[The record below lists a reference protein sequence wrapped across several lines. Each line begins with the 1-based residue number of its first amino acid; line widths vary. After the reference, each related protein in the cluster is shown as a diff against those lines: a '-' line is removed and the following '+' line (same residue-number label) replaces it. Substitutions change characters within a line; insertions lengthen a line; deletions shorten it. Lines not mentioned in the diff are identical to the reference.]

1 MQAAAAVG
9 GFMAFLAEVGA
20 ERDENQQ
27 TETRRAL
34 DHYAAKLRRPPPRK
48 SAARKTTAAK
58 TAQRPT
64 GAPPCF
70 AEPGAPAEEAVVPPP
85 YCFCAT
91 TRPSALM
98 KTR

>member
-1 MQAAAAVG
+1 VG

-27 TETRRAL
+27 TKTRWAL

-58 TAQRPT
+58 TAQRPPVRRP
-64 GAPPCF
+64 ASPS
-70 AEPGAPAEEAVVPPP
+70 PGH
-85 YCFCAT
+85 
-91 TRPSALM
+91 RPKKRSSRRPTVSA
-98 KTR
+98 RRPGPRR